1 MNKEITYSL
10 VVQPFQST
18 ISKLTFLA
26 WLTRFFYRKC
36 ENETI
41 FLFLY
46 MYMFLGKAFIK
57 HNVLPV
63 ILGRTVFSTMA
74 DSVCL
79 SVCSSSSW
87 PWPWQ
92 KVSTAENHGK
102 FSKSPL
108 APWNIHKLHWT
119 HKGTCCVIINV
130 CMHELVSVFVSTCT
144 FSGFHASSWCLMMG
158 FNNLGRH
165 REM

>member
-1 MNKEITYSL
+1 MYSL
-10 VVQPFQST
+10 IVKPCQAIV
-18 ISKLTFLA
+18 SKVTFLT
-26 WLTRFFYRKC
+26 WITRFFYRKC
-36 ENETI
+36 KSRTI
-41 FLFLY
+41 LFILFL
-46 MYMFLGKAFIK
+46 GTAFIK

-63 ILGRTVFSTMA
+63 ILGRTVFSMIA

-102 FSKSPL
+102 FSKSPP
-108 APWNIHKLHWT
+108 APWNTHKLHWT
-119 HKGTCCVIINV
+119 HKGTCVLTTV
-130 CMHELVSVFVSTCT
+130 CIHELGSVFVSTCT